1 MLKITTLKSL
11 FVQYRLF
18 FIFLIKFLL
27 FYILF
32 SFLYKG
38 YLNQYKNDLNGR
50 KTDVITKSV
59 ALHTNYL
66 LRFLDQDSKIEVNNK
81 EGSVKM
87 IFKERYVARVIEG
100 CNAISIMILFAAF
113 IFAFSAQL
121 KQTTLYIAFGVLTLY
136 VLNIGRVAFL
146 TYALYYYPEYQEVLH
161 GTVFP
166 LLIYGFVFILWGL
179 WIMKFAGYDK
189 KNV

>member
-1 MLKITTLKSL
+1 
-11 FVQYRLF
+11 VQYRLF

-27 FYILF
+27 FYVLF

-38 YLNQYKNDLNGR
+38 YLNQYRNDLNGR
-50 KTDVITKSV
+50 KTDVITKNV
-59 ALHTNYL
+59 ALHTNSL
-66 LRFLDQDSKIEVNNK
+66 LHFLDQDSKIEVNNK

-121 KQTTLYIAFGVLTLY
+121 KQTTLYIALGVLTLY